1 MSSYEPPPLVQS
13 GPPLMNPF
21 GSPVISVSEPSAESH
36 GVPSNEQQVIAFIS
50 GIPEEI
56 NDSWLE
62 KILST
67 CGEIVSWKRVQA
79 ADGSPQAF
87 GFCEFKSIYD
97 AVRAMRALSSDGV
110 KSLPSMSSQ
119 SLNIHLDGKQRHK
132 ERGVDSKQADPDIL
146 QSLER
151 IFDEIEKSKAAAPND
166 SSDKSASK
174 EPADDEDKEFSLE
187 LEVAWEKEQAQKAR
201 HKRYIAAAEERERH
215 IAIELTERE
224 GRLERNAMREL
235 DDIEERQRRQEAMST
250 LLSKWNDS
258 QEEQLGEHEYYRDR
272 QRWWRRRK
280 AERAREMEVDEAD
293 RYRQEREESAN
304 AETATATDQRDM
316 IEALIKEIPSD
327 PKLLFEWPVKWEHID
342 ADLVKTKVE
351 PAVRKRLVEYL
362 GGEGDDGSVDELTEF
377 VTAHI
382 EQHKPPQ
389 GLVEELEMVLVD
401 EALVFVARIWRFVV
415 YESEAHARKLC

>member
-1 MSSYEPPPLVQS
+1 
-13 GPPLMNPF
+13 MNPF
-21 GSPVISVSEPSAESH
+21 GSPVLSVPEQSAEDL
-36 GVPSNEQQVIAFIS
+36 GVSSNEQQVIAFIS

-67 CGEIVSWKRVQA
+67 CGEIASWKRVQS

-87 GFCEFKSIYD
+87 GFCEFKSIHD
-97 AVRAMRALSSDGV
+97 ATRTVRVLGTGGLWTM
-110 KSLPSMSSQ
+110 PSTYSQ
-119 SLNIHLDGKQRHK
+119 PLNIQLDAKKKHHH
-132 ERGVDSKQADPDIL
+132 ERGIDSKQNDSDIL

-151 IFDEIEKSKAAAPND
+151 IFDEIEKSKSVAQNGNEGKLSPKESAND
-166 SSDKSASK
+166 
-174 EPADDEDKEFSLE
+174 EELVGFSLD
-187 LEVAWEKEQAQKAR
+187 LEEAWEKDQAKKAR
-201 HKRYIAAAEERERH
+201 HKRYVTAAEEREKH
-215 IAIELTERE
+215 ISIALKERE
-224 GRLERNAMREL
+224 SRLERNAMREL
-235 DDIEERQRRQEAMST
+235 DDVEEKQRRQEAMSA
-250 LLSKWNDS
+250 LLSKWDDS

-280 AERAREMEVDEAD
+280 SERAHEMEVDEAD

-304 AETATATDQRDM
+304 TNEAATATDQRDV

-327 PKLLFEWPVKWEHID
+327 PKLLFEWPVKWEYID
-342 ADLVKTKVE
+342 ANLVKTKVE

-362 GGEGDDGSVDELTEF
+362 GGEGDDSSVDELTEY

-382 EQHKPPQ
+382 QQHKPPQ

-415 YESEAHARKLC
+415 YESEACARKL